1 VTVLPGGTVAV
12 RLGVSVTV
20 KVRVSVALCVGVEL
34 TGGVRV
40 AVGVSDIGLGVIERV
55 AVALTT
61 RVVVTVG
68 LCCGVVVGGTP
79 VRVAVTDV
87 VAVDVAGGLPVGVVV
102 GVGAVSRMR
111 MRATKSAALIR
122 PSWLMSAVA
131 QLLPSNRATVRAPMS
146 AASTSPS
153 QFASPSNVCAGAG
166 QAASSMASATHAAIP
181 PQRWAFAPEQVRPP
195 ASWLR
200 MMGFVRAGRPH

>member
-1 VTVLPGGTVAV
+1 MLPGGTVAV
-12 RLGVSVTV
+12 RLGVSVKV
-20 KVRVSVALCVGVEL
+20 KVRVAVALCVGVEL

-40 AVGVSDIGLGVIERV
+40 AVGVSRWDVGLGVIERV
-55 AVALTT
+55 AVALIT

-79 VRVAVTDV
+79 VRVVVTDAA
-87 VAVDVAGGLPVGVVV
+87 AVGVAGGLPVGVVV

-153 QFASPSNVCAGAG
+153 QFASPRSVCAGAD
-166 QAASSMASATHAAIP
+166 QAANSIASAINAALP